1 MPTPIQPDKFA
12 RAAGYDPT
20 DFVKAVQNGE
30 DDFAGLPIGSWRQNG
45 GEYLNVPDDYAEQLG
60 FDPANGRSNPT
71 KMRGQKIA
79 QIAENTDNPNWPEA
93 VKEAAPPVSANA
105 GAAYT
110 AGQFA
115 DTVKEQPQVM
125 EDLVDGAALFGSAG
139 LAYATAEEGE
149 VLKAGATAAGLF
161 AAFKGIRYLC
171 EQGNRQT
178 DMQERHQRHQ
188 LQQQNRRQV
197 GQPQNRMKPKTPD
210 QRRLSGKQ
218 KQPSSTERGSGYTA
232 DTNSGIR
239 VGGA

>member
-20 DFVKAVQNGE
+20 DFVEAVQNGE

-60 FDPANGRSNPT
+60 FDPENGRSNPT
-71 KMRGQKIA
+71 EGGQKIA
-79 QIAENTDNPNWPEA
+79 QMAKNTDNPNWPEA

-139 LAYATAEEGE
+139 LAYAVANEGE
-149 VLKAGATAAGLF
+149 VVKAGLVTAGVF
-161 AAFKGIRYLC
+161 GAFKLFRHHC
-171 EQGNRQT
+171 TQEDRQT

-197 GQPQNRMKPKTPD
+197 GQPQNRMKTKTPD